1 MVREPHSNRYLQNT
15 GRINFSSTK
24 DVHTMN
30 ITFYGAAGRVTG
42 TKHLI
47 TTEHNEHILLDCG
60 LFQGEGRAGDFLNR
74 HFGFNPAEI
83 DYVILSHAH
92 IDHSGLLPRLV
103 KEGFSGP
110 IYCNE
115 STADLCRL
123 MLMDS
128 AKIQQSD
135 MERVNRRRIARGEPA
150 LEILYDENDVQQT
163 LGLFQ
168 TLRNEHWTH
177 IGKDTR
183 VFLTPNAHILG
194 SVSITLELLKNGVP
208 TILTFTGDIGRPGDS
223 ILEGPKAFPQS
234 DYIICESTYGDRLHP
249 AAEDAEKALL
259 QLVSETCIE
268 KRGKIIIPA
277 FSVDRTQEIIY
288 MLDRLAYQ
296 RKLPNID
303 VYVDSP
309 LSVQATHIMGRHREE
324 FNREILDYITK
335 DGNPFDFPT
344 LHYISKVEDS
354 KKINENNG
362 PCIIISASGMAD
374 AGRIKHH
381 IANNIQNAANTILLV
396 GYATPD
402 SLAGRLRDGVN
413 PVRIFGEDYPVE
425 ARVAS
430 MPYFSAHADY
440 AEMLDY
446 LSCQH
451 KASVKGVYLVHG
463 DQPALAAWKS
473 HLLNHGY
480 KNVFIAEDKQTIEI
494 E

>member
-1 MVREPHSNRYLQNT
+1 
-15 GRINFSSTK
+15 
-24 DVHTMN
+24 MN
-30 ITFYGAAGRVTG
+30 ITFHGAAGRVTG

-47 TTEHNEHILLDCG
+47 TTDNGERILLDCG

-74 HFGFNPAEI
+74 NFGFNPAEI
-83 DYVILSHAH
+83 DCVVLSHAH
-92 IDHSGLLPRLV
+92 IDHTGLLPRLV

-115 STADLCRL
+115 ATADLCQL

-128 AKIQQSD
+128 AKIQKSD
-135 MERVNRRRIARGEPA
+135 LERVNKRRIARGEPA
-150 LEILYDENDVQQT
+150 LELLYDEADVQT
-163 LGLFQ
+163 TISLIQ
-168 TLRNEHWTH
+168 TLRNESWTKVC
-177 IGKDTR
+177 KDTR

-194 SVSITLELLKNGVP
+194 SVSITLELMKQGVP
-208 TILTFTGDIGRPGDS
+208 NILTFTGDIGRPGDS

-259 QLVSETCIE
+259 QLVSETCVDR
-268 KRGKIIIPA
+268 KGKIIIPA

-288 MLDRLAYQ
+288 LLDRLAFQ
-296 RKLPNID
+296 RKLPNIN

-309 LSVQATHIMGRHREE
+309 LSVQATHIMGRHRSE
-324 FNREILDYITK
+324 FNREILDYISK

-344 LHYISKVEDS
+344 LHYVSKAEDS
-354 KKINENNG
+354 KKINENPG
-362 PCIIISASGMAD
+362 PCIIISASGMAE

-381 IANNIQNAANTILLV
+381 IANNIQDARNTILLV

-402 SLAGRLRDGVN
+402 SLAGRLRDGIN
-413 PVRIFGEDYPVE
+413 PVRIFGEDYPVG
-425 ARVAS
+425 AQIAS

-440 AEMLDY
+440 NEMLEY
-446 LSCQH
+446 LSCQR
-451 KASVKGVYLVHG
+451 KLGVKGIFLVHG
-463 DQPALAAWKS
+463 DMPALSAWKS
-473 HLLNHGY
+473 CLLDHGY
-480 KNVFIAEDKQTIEI
+480 KNVVIAEDKQTIEI